1 MERWIVVTGGSRGIG
16 KAILEAFL
24 NEGFNGVTCA
34 RNAEDLALLQAEV
47 SMRYPE
53 NQLFT
58 FEADLSK
65 KGDCLS
71 FGAFVK
77 DKLKRVD
84 VLVNNAG
91 YFRPGQI
98 QNEEDGTFE
107 SMISANVSSAY
118 YVTRELIP
126 LLVQQQH
133 GHVFTICSTAS
144 IIPYV
149 NGGSYC
155 ISKHALLG
163 FTKVLREEMKPLG
176 VRVTSVLPGAT
187 LTDSWKGV
195 DLPSERFM
203 KAEDIAE
210 AILSCWKLSER
221 TVVEEL
227 LLRPQ
232 LGDI

>member
-1 MERWIVVTGGSRGIG
+1 MERWVVVTGGSKGIG

-24 NEGFNGVTCA
+24 NEGFHGITCG
-34 RNAEDLALLQAEV
+34 RNMDDLALLQVEV
-47 SMRYPE
+47 NNKYPKS
-53 NQLFT
+53 QVFT
-58 FEADLSK
+58 FKADLSIK
-65 KGDCLS
+65 SECLS
-71 FGAFVK
+71 FGTFVK
-77 DKLKRVD
+77 TKLKRVD

-91 YFRPGQI
+91 YFLPGQI
-98 QNEEDGTFE
+98 QNEEEGTFE
-107 SMISANVSSAY
+107 SMINANVSSAY
-118 YVTRELIP
+118 YVSRELIP
-126 LLVQQQH
+126 LFVQQRQ
-133 GHVFTICSTAS
+133 GHVFSICSTAS

-163 FTKVLREEMKPLG
+163 LTKVLREELKPYG

-203 KAEDIAE
+203 KAEDVAQ
-210 AILSCWKLSER
+210 AILACWQLSDR
-221 TVVEEL
+221 SVVEEL